1 MLLNI
6 ITKQKF
12 TLVRVYQKRITNVH
26 SVKLHI
32 FPKKKMGHSKHL
44 NGRFIHNNISSDKI
58 VFKPMT
64 DITIHNDPVLINNT
78 IDPLSVNETE
88 SSTFKFKSLLYDE
101 NEDEII
107 SELNACKDTT
117 QLLEFIKEYRYVFK
131 RNHIVQSILVLKD
144 ILQDPKSCLVK
155 EELLKVILSVLK
167 PHVKSINITEQSCC
181 YLCLRKFE
189 VPNTNVV
196 MQQLLL
202 GALKNILITSS
213 DKPISLAALSR
224 LAVGINTGNDF
235 HVPTICR
242 HFIPHI
248 MSHIEQCDNE
258 EDLRL
263 LSICIINLQPLI
275 TKDILETFKKK
286 LTLLIRNGVINAKN
300 PRTTVKLLHL
310 LNISIWSQK
319 NGQIIRQLLSLLYPN
334 LSNLNITDLKTISRV
349 FGYHLEPAALISPL
363 CKLMKDLIQS
373 DQTVDVL
380 AAYLPFIEPRWREPT
395 IEICKNLLFTPEK
408 SLTPYPAA
416 EYFQIIRA
424 LKISDSKICDA
435 YWANILK
442 SLNTNDEE
450 KTHLRFLRHCHR
462 YMHFNNNLGGTYRFI
477 PLERRLSQLAM
488 ELIESDVSGRLPSNF
503 ARLAAF
509 VLAYGHTPFG
519 WKKFPNVVLSKIISM
534 SSQFSAIDCF
544 LLSRG
549 IHIALEL
556 RFRNTIPSLLG
567 MQLATIDSV
576 LSDCIGRH
584 LESKYLSILDL
595 NTIVRTLGYR
605 KSLKNKTI
613 YQEALGRYNQL
624 DYSELNSRIIRE
636 MAYNFNISNC
646 IVPIA
651 MEAMFTYIEKNHRYL
666 IGETV
671 EKVLSCGYNLGYI
684 PQSQAVL
691 NSAAFIL
698 KRDFENMSGLSIVQA
713 CLALCYYKSMPE
725 DLIEKVFCVKFIQ
738 RIEEEIHM
746 CYSKATY
753 PERVLNLIMQLNRTV
768 CLDYPE
774 ANVPWFQQNYLEAQL
789 SKKHK
794 TRSKFGDDVKNLL
807 SAVLSDDNF
816 FSCNHI
822 TPYGYQI
829 DFVIHFD
836 KNREPI
842 PAPAE
847 TTILDRITKFAI
859 LLLRLDSFCE
869 NDLTALRGPE
879 HLKTKHLEMMGYKVI
894 HINEHDWNTR
904 YMNSPEIKT
913 KYLKYLLQI

>member
-6 ITKQKF
+6 VTSLNLTFVI
-12 TLVRVYQKRITNVH
+12 RVYQKCIPNVH

-32 FPKKKMGHSKHL
+32 FSYQKIGYSKYL
-44 NGRFIHNNISSDKI
+44 NGRFIHNYISSDTNVSKQMTKI
-58 VFKPMT
+58 K
-64 DITIHNDPVLINNT
+64 IHSDPVLVKNT
-78 IDPLSVNETE
+78 IDPFALNETE
-88 SSTFKFKSLLYDE
+88 KSTFKFKSLLYDE
-101 NEDEII
+101 NKDEII
-107 SELNACKDTT
+107 AELNACKDTT
-117 QLLEFIKEYRYVFK
+117 QLLQFIKEYHEVFK

-144 ILQDPKSCLVK
+144 ILQDRKDCLVT
-155 EELLKVILSVLK
+155 EELLKVILRALE
-167 PHVKSINITEQSCC
+167 PHVNSINITEQSCC
-181 YLCLRKFE
+181 YLCLRKFG
-189 VPNTNVV
+189 VPNTNLV

-202 GALKNILITSS
+202 GALKKVFISS
-213 DKPISLAALSR
+213 PDKPIALAALSR
-224 LAVGINTGNDF
+224 LAVGINTGDDF
-235 HVPTICR
+235 HVPTVCSP
-242 HFIPHI
+242 FIPHI
-248 MSHIEQCDNE
+248 MSHIEHCDNE

-275 TKDILETFKKK
+275 TTDILETFKIK
-286 LTLLIRNGVINAKN
+286 LDLSIRNGVINAKT
-300 PRTTVKLLHL
+300 PRTTIKLLHL
-310 LNISIWSQK
+310 LNISKWSQK
-319 NGQIIRQLLSLLYPN
+319 NGQIIRQLLLLLYPSF
-334 LSNLNITDLKTISRV
+334 SNLNITDLKTISRV
-349 FGYHLEPAALISPL
+349 FSYHLEPSALINPFS
-363 CKLMKDLIQS
+363 KLMKNLLQRH
-373 DQTVDVL
+373 QTVDVL
-380 AAYLPFIEPRWREPT
+380 AAYLPFTEPRWREPT
-395 IEICKNLLFTPEK
+395 IEIFKNLLFTSEK
-408 SLTPYPAA
+408 SLTTYPAT
-416 EYFQIIRA
+416 EYFRIIRA
-424 LKISDSKICDA
+424 LKISDSKTCDA

-442 SLNTNDEE
+442 SLNSDDEE
-450 KTHLRFLRHCHR
+450 KTHLRFIRHCHR

-488 ELIESDVSGRLPSNF
+488 ELIENDVSGRLPSKF

-534 SSQFSAIDCF
+534 SSQFSTIDCF

-549 IHIALEL
+549 VHIALEL

-576 LSDCIGRH
+576 LTDCIGRH
-584 LESKYLSILDL
+584 LESKYLSIFDL

-613 YQEALGRYNQL
+613 YQEAL
-624 DYSELNSRIIRE
+624 S
-636 MAYNFNISNC
+636 
-646 IVPIA
+646 
-651 MEAMFTYIEKNHRYL
+651 
-666 IGETV
+666 
-671 EKVLSCGYNLGYI
+671 
-684 PQSQAVL
+684 
-691 NSAAFIL
+691 
-698 KRDFENMSGLSIVQA
+698 RDFENMSGLSIVQA

-725 DLIEKVFCVKFIQ
+725 DLIDKVFCVKFIQ
-738 RIEEEIHM
+738 RIEEEIHV

-789 SKKHK
+789 SRKHK

-807 SAVLSDDNF
+807 NAVLSDDNF

>member
-1 MLLNI
+1 MKQNHQLLNSNRYYMMK
-6 ITKQKF
+6 TKMK
-12 TLVRVYQKRITNVH
+12 LYQ
-26 SVKLHI
+26 
-32 FPKKKMGHSKHL
+32 
-44 NGRFIHNNISSDKI
+44 
-58 VFKPMT
+58 
-64 DITIHNDPVLINNT
+64 
-78 IDPLSVNETE
+78 
-88 SSTFKFKSLLYDE
+88 SLML
-101 NEDEII
+101 
-107 SELNACKDTT
+107 
-117 QLLEFIKEYRYVFK
+117 LLEFIKEYRYVFK

-263 LSICIINLQPLI
+263 LSICIINIQPLI

-286 LTLLIRNGVINAKN
+286 LTLLIRNGVINAKT